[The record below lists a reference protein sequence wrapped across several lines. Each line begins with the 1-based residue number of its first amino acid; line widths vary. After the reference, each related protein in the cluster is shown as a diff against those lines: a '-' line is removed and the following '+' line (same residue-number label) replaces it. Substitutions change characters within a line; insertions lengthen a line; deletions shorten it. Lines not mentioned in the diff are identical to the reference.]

1 MFLWSISMLW
11 PAWPLSTGRRNMYK
25 YKMAYISGIVHFS
38 LLSERLFSSS
48 QPRGTQGARVPT
60 RLQFDLRR
68 RSVPQALVAQSRAAL
83 TLCPGMGAA
92 PSRPTRVLETRIY
105 VFFNVRLKVF
115 SCDCDSHLL
124 LCHSHTSPPSSSS
137 LVAVTVQQLVP
148 RIPPP
153 PSGSLLVALTVQQQ
167 PWFKPVPT

>member
-1 MFLWSISMLW
+1 MGWKI
-11 PAWPLSTGRRNMYK
+11 NMYK

-38 LLSERLFSSS
+38 LLGERLFSRSR
-48 QPRGTQGARVPT
+48 PRGTQGARVPT

-105 VFFNVRLKVF
+105 VFFNAFLFFFLLAATAAVHSSTTTATGVQQQRRLKVF

-124 LCHSHTSPPSSSS
+124 LCHTHTSTLQAPH
-137 LVAVTVQQLVP
+137 
-148 RIPPP
+148 
-153 PSGSLLVALTVQQQ
+153 
-167 PWFKPVPT
+167 